1 MNKETLHG
9 KIRHAITEHAHGRGD
24 SACFLIWFLENYFRL
39 DHDEAIGAVC
49 DHTND
54 KGIDG
59 VLVDDEDELIYL
71 FQSKFTPNDNQEQ
84 GDNDIRNIVGA
95 KQWFSSE
102 RSVTELLTST
112 ASQDLK
118 SIVIDSNVLEKV
130 GYKKISVF
138 VTNKTFNEHAKEY
151 IQAAT
156 DLEAYDID
164 FLFEKYTY
172 FADQEIAFPPVD
184 IFLTNHTKI
193 EYDQPHTKV
202 RVYSIKAKEL
212 LKLQGIQDRTL
223 FYKNVRYGVGNTRIN
238 KDIKQSIDDV
248 VEHRNFFVYHNGI
261 SIVCDNLIEDLNNNK
276 ITVSNYA
283 VINGCQSMLTF
294 YENQSKLSNYL
305 CILVKVIQ
313 ITGENTSFIRKITHN
328 ANNQNSISI
337 RDLRSNDSVQKALQR
352 EFDEVFNHTILYR
365 RKRGESEQG
374 YTFVIDKDFAAQMIE
389 SVYLGSP
396 HNTHLKQKLFGDD
409 YSRIF
414 SRKINAEKIYL
425 ASLLYT
431 TVKDNADLLT
441 DEHIRDYGLALAFFT
456 FTLSEIMREDDLGE
470 QILQNPRT
478 YVTDEKDV
486 LLATLKKQWEL
497 ITPDIN
503 IDIEEYAESHDNY
516 FDYKNLFKNSQ
527 FAKEM
532 SRKIKADY
540 TRIYRR
546 NIENSFGNI
555 YREISRR

>member
-1 MNKETLHG
+1 
-9 KIRHAITEHAHGRGD
+9 
-24 SACFLIWFLENYFRL
+24 
-39 DHDEAIGAVC
+39 
-49 DHTND
+49 
-54 KGIDG
+54 
-59 VLVDDEDELIYL
+59 
-71 FQSKFTPNDNQEQ
+71 
-84 GDNDIRNIVGA
+84 
-95 KQWFSSE
+95 
-102 RSVTELLTST
+102 
-112 ASQDLK
+112 
-118 SIVIDSNVLEKV
+118 
-130 GYKKISVF
+130 
-138 VTNKTFNEHAKEY
+138 
-151 IQAAT
+151 
-156 DLEAYDID
+156 
-164 FLFEKYTY
+164 
-172 FADQEIAFPPVD
+172 
-184 IFLTNHTKI
+184 
-193 EYDQPHTKV
+193 
-202 RVYSIKAKEL
+202 
-212 LKLQGIQDRTL
+212 
-223 FYKNVRYGVGNTRIN
+223 VRYGVGNTRIN

-261 SIVCDNLIEDLNNNK
+261 SIVCDNLIEDLDHNK
-276 ITVSNYA
+276 ITISNYA

-313 ITGENTSFIRKITHN
+313 ITEDNTSFIRKITHN

-352 EFDEVFNHTILYR
+352 EFDYVFNRTILYR
-365 RKRGESEQG
+365 RKRGEPEQG
-374 YTFVIDKDFAAQMIE
+374 YTSVIDKDFAAQMIE

-441 DEHIRDYGLALAFFT
+441 EEHIRNYGLALAFFT
-456 FTLSEIMREDDLGE
+456 YTLSEIMQEDDLGE

-478 YVTDEKDV
+478 YVTDEREV

-527 FAKEM
+527 FVKEM

-546 NIENSFGNI
+546 NAENSFGNI
-555 YREISRR
+555 YRAISRQLAT